1 MNTDLSGTRLLAA
14 GITAFLLLPAAHGA
28 SQAEDKATA
37 SKRLGDSALPRMPE
51 LLAKTHGIYIVPN
64 YGRAALGVGVA
75 GGSGVPMA
83 KKSGG
88 SWGNPAFFD
97 IGNIS
102 VGLQAGAEGG
112 PIAGRK

>member
-51 LLAKTHGIYIVPN
+51 LLTKTHGIYIVPN
-64 YGRAALGVGVA
+64 YGRAALGVGVL
-75 GGSGVPMA
+75 MA